1 MSLDARLESCK
12 EEERKKTD
20 HGLDG
25 VGELECGV
33 LVQQLSDRPEVRSP
47 ASVGHTR
54 VSAGHPPASVGHT
67 QTSVRHTHASV
78 RHTQTSFDCE
88 VLVQQ
93 LSDRPEV
100 RGPAAGLVVRVNG
113 SG

>member
-1 MSLDARLESCK
+1 MA
-12 EEERKKTD
+12 D
-20 HGLDG
+20 HSLDG

-33 LVQQLSDRPEVRSP
+33 LVQQLSDRPEVRGP

-54 VSAGHPPASVGHT
+54 VSAGHTCTSVGHT
-67 QTSVRHTHASV
+67 QTSARHTHASV
-78 RHTQTSFDCE
+78 RHTQTGFDCGA
-88 VLVQQ
+88 LVRQ